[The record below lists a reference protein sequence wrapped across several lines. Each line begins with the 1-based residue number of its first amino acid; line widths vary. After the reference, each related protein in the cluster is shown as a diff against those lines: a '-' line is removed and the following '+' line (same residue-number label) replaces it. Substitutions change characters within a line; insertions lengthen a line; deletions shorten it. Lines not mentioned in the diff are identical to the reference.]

1 MASNQTTLPNVSEN
15 EETLLTGV
23 NENVYEDQSIGAEL
37 TKKDIN
43 RVAWRS
49 MLLQA
54 SFNYERMQASG
65 WLYGLLPALKK
76 IHTNKRDLARAM
88 KGHMGFFNTHPFLVT
103 FVIGIILA
111 MERSKQDVNS
121 IQSTKIAVGAPLGG
135 IGDAMFW
142 LTLLPIC
149 GGIGASLALQGS
161 ILGAVV
167 FILLF
172 NVVHL
177 GLRFGLA
184 HYAYRMG
191 VAAIPLIK
199 ANTKKVGHAASI
211 VGMTVIRLKT
221 IFGIAC
227 SSLFC
232 LLAFTGCVVLRQDVL
247 NMVDNEFPWRRLQLA
262 GANFHVLQRQI
273 LADER

>member
-111 MERSKQDVNS
+111 MERSKPVSYTHLDVYKRQVTPCA
-121 IQSTKIAVGAPLGG
+121 QSHAEAGSTNQWLYYRKRRRYIRCHWQPKSRNPYRRWKDTPLRAIAMPMAAWAPK
-135 IGDAMFW
+135 
-142 LTLLPIC
+142 TC
-149 GGIGASLALQGS
+149 SASPPASTVWQLS
-161 ILGAVV
+161 
-167 FILLF
+167 
-172 NVVHL
+172 
-177 GLRFGLA
+177 
-184 HYAYRMG
+184 
-191 VAAIPLIK
+191 LI
-199 ANTKKVGHAASI
+199 HI
-211 VGMTVIRLKT
+211 
-221 IFGIAC
+221 
-227 SSLFC
+227 
-232 LLAFTGCVVLRQDVL
+232 
-247 NMVDNEFPWRRLQLA
+247 
-262 GANFHVLQRQI
+262 
-273 LADER
+273 

>member
-49 MLLQA
+49 MLL
-54 SFNYERMQASG
+54 
-65 WLYGLLPALKK
+65 
-76 IHTNKRDLARAM
+76 
-88 KGHMGFFNTHPFLVT
+88 
-103 FVIGIILA
+103 
-111 MERSKQDVNS
+111 
-121 IQSTKIAVGAPLGG
+121 
-135 IGDAMFW
+135 
-142 LTLLPIC
+142 PIC

-167 FILLF
+167 FIVLF

-211 VGMTVIRLKT
+211 VGMTVIGALVATYVRLSTTLEITAGDAVVKLQADVIDKLMPAFLPLVYT
-221 IFGIAC
+221 LTMFWLVRRGWSPLRLIAV
-227 SSLFC
+227 
-232 LLAFTGCVVLRQDVL
+232 TVVLGIVGKFCHFL
-247 NMVDNEFPWRRLQLA
+247 
-262 GANFHVLQRQI
+262 
-273 LADER
+273 

>member
-167 FILLF
+167 FIVLF

-199 ANTKKVGHAASI
+199 ANTKKVGKCGVYRWDDGDRRAGGNLCSFKHHA
-211 VGMTVIRLKT
+211 GNH
-221 IFGIAC
+221 G
-227 SSLFC
+227 
-232 LLAFTGCVVLRQDVL
+232 G
-247 NMVDNEFPWRRLQLA
+247 RRS
-262 GANFHVLQRQI
+262 G
-273 LADER
+273 

>member
-1 MASNQTTLPNVSEN
+1 MESNPQALPNVSEN
-15 EETLLTGV
+15 EQTLLTGV
-23 NENVYEDQSIGAEL
+23 NENIYEDQNIGADL
-37 TKKDIN
+37 TRKDIN

-121 IQSTKIAVGAPLGG
+121 IQSTKI
-135 IGDAMFW
+135 
-142 LTLLPIC
+142 
-149 GGIGASLALQGS
+149 
-161 ILGAVV
+161 GAVIFLV
-167 FILLF
+167 MF

-211 VGMTVIRLKT
+211 VGMTVIGALVATYVRLNTTLEIKAGDAVVKLQADVIDKLMPAFLPLVYT
-221 IFGIAC
+221 LTMFWLVRRGWSPLRLIGI
-227 SSLFC
+227 
-232 LLAFTGCVVLRQDVL
+232 TVVLGVVGKFCHFL
-247 NMVDNEFPWRRLQLA
+247 
-262 GANFHVLQRQI
+262 
-273 LADER
+273 

>member
-161 ILGAVV
+161 ILGQSY
-167 FILLF
+167 LLC
-172 NVVHL
+172 
-177 GLRFGLA
+177 
-184 HYAYRMG
+184 
-191 VAAIPLIK
+191 
-199 ANTKKVGHAASI
+199 
-211 VGMTVIRLKT
+211 
-221 IFGIAC
+221 C
-227 SSLFC
+227 S
-232 LLAFTGCVVLRQDVL
+232 TWYTWGCVLVWRIMLTAWA
-247 NMVDNEFPWRRLQLA
+247 WRR
-262 GANFHVLQRQI
+262 FHSLKRI
-273 LADER
+273 PKKSAMLRLSLG